1 MVFLISKGKIFCIIC
16 LQQRSGGNHME
27 TMTIKRNGIYIIFP
41 ARVDAPI
48 KERKSPE
55 RKKNTQSVM
64 LMQKKRNNQ
73 PKCYVDKHIV
83 GKKCMHCGDP
93 VWRSDVNYCWDCY
106 KYERFESK

>member
-1 MVFLISKGKIFCIIC
+1 
-16 LQQRSGGNHME
+16 ME

-48 KERKSPE
+48 KEQKAPK
-55 RKKNTQSVM
+55 RKKNTQPVIP
-64 LMQKKRNNQ
+64 MQKKRNTQ
-73 PKCYVDKHIV
+73 PKRYVEKRIV